1 MITAKSIFVSDVSN
15 NNNNN
20 NSEIPGN
27 INPQEIQ
34 KTTLLGPI
42 YQVTTRT
49 KQPSSALG
57 S

>member
-1 MITAKSIFVSDVSN
+1 MITAKSIFVSDVS
-15 NNNNN
+15 NNNN